1 MTKMIL
7 IFGEDKTQVMTAQP
21 YDSQFEARLIFGDIP
36 HKVMEYDIENEYY
49 WGDFDTGG
57 IRSLNDYP
65 LLEEIGIDELT
76 NKEILS
82 KYPIHKQLNI
92 ITDCLMSAGIPLT
105 PEFTEMCNWINQKVS
120 NHNQAIQTY
129 KDNPNVYSFNPKPL
143 PPINE

>member
-1 MTKMIL
+1 MTKIIL
-7 IFGEDKTQVMTAQP
+7 VFATDGSKVMTAEP
-21 YDSQFEARLIFGDIP
+21 YDAQFEQNLSTSNLKY
-36 HKVMEYDIENEYY
+36 KVLEYDAENEYY
-49 WGDFDTGG
+49 WGDFDTGS

-82 KYPIHKQLNI
+82 KYPVHKQLNI
-92 ITDCLMSAGIPLT
+92 ITNCLISAGIPLT
-105 PEFTEMCNWINQKVS
+105 PEFTEMHNWINQKVS

-129 KDNPNVYSFNPKPL
+129 KDNPSVYSFNPKPL